1 MTKAVIFDMFETLVS
16 LFFGDTYFS
25 EDMAADLKIEVDS
38 FKSAWHATEHDRS
51 CGNCTIEEGIK
62 TTLEMLRCYHE
73 ESVKLLSDKRRK
85 NLERIFERT
94 PAEIIVLLQELKKR
108 GIKIGLISNCY
119 SDEADVIR
127 KSSIFPYLDVAMLS
141 YEQGTCKP
149 DHEIYKK
156 ATEKLGVTAEEC
168 LYVGD
173 GGSKELFAARALGM
187 KCLQARYFA
196 DLAFEPHIPCC
207 KLDDFEHAYTPA
219 DILKALD
226 DQQKSFFL

>member
-16 LFFGDTYFS
+16 MFSGDTYFS
-25 EDMAADLKIEVDS
+25 EDMAADLKIPIDA
-38 FKSAWHATEHDRS
+38 FRNAWHATEHDRS
-51 CGNCTIEEGIK
+51 CGNCTMEEGIK
-62 TTLEMLRCYHE
+62 RTLEMLGCYSE

-85 NLERIFERT
+85 TLEGIFERT
-94 PAEIIVLLQELKKR
+94 PAETIALLQELKKR
-108 GIKIGLISNCY
+108 GIKIGLISNCF

-127 KSSIFPYLDVAMLS
+127 KSTVFPYMDVAMLS

-156 ATEKLGVTAEEC
+156 AMEKLDVTAGEC

-173 GGSKELFAARALGM
+173 GGSKELFAARDLGM

-196 DLAFEPHIPCC
+196 DLAFEPHIPCYE
-207 KLDDFEHAYTPA
+207 LDDFEHAYTQA
-219 DILKALD
+219 DVLKVIENE
-226 DQQKSFFL
+226 